1 MTIAISIV
9 AFLVVAFMAIGWRN
23 AVIRENVAERNVNG
37 NAEGRTSVT
46 LTITPKNGN
55 TKMKSMV
62 LHGFLNDS
70 KAAQSFRDQLPM
82 TVSLGDWGHDFC
94 GGNLKVEYSDND
106 SQTGYRNGDIVLWT
120 PKNQL
125 ALFVGGDHSPL
136 LFLYTK
142 NVVLG
147 RITEQQ
153 EVLDSLKGKF
163 DVTIAVDA
171 TSKVPVSE
179 FPKGDLN
186 EQYGKTFT
194 GRSYL
199 SLLPGG
205 DQGPYF
211 YGNVTFEPGSR
222 TFWHIHH
229 NAVQVL
235 VCVHGRG
242 WYQEWGKPAREL
254 HPGDIVQIPAEVK
267 HWHGAAS
274 DSWFQHIATE
284 VETAPNPTNEFCE
297 AVSDVDYNKLGKYI
311 MHIRIEN
318 TTLMA
323 DMEDNKTSRAFKEM
337 LAHGPLTLNLKDYRN
352 MEKGAYLDKKL
363 PTNHTK
369 IAPNPRDIMLYED
382 NVFLIYYNNNS
393 VWPYT
398 RLGRINGVSD
408 DELRRLLGNGNVKVT
423 LSLEKSEK

>member
-1 MTIAISIV
+1 M
-9 AFLVVAFMAIGWRN
+9 
-23 AVIRENVAERNVNG
+23 
-37 NAEGRTSVT
+37 
-46 LTITPKNGN
+46 
-55 TKMKSMV
+55 
-62 LHGFLNDS
+62 
-70 KAAQSFRDQLPM
+70 
-82 TVSLGDWGHDFC
+82 
-94 GGNLKVEYSDND
+94 
-106 SQTGYRNGDIVLWT
+106 
-120 PKNQL
+120 
-125 ALFVGGDHSPL
+125 GGDHSPL

-171 TSKVPVSE
+171 TSEGSSVGVSQ
-179 FPKGDLN
+179 GDLN
-186 EQYGKTFT
+186 VQYGKTFT

-199 SLLPGG
+199 SLLPRG

-311 MHIRIEN
+311 MHIR
-318 TTLMA
+318 
-323 DMEDNKTSRAFKEM
+323 DQKTR
-337 LAHGPLTLNLKDYRN
+337 H
-352 MEKGAYLDKKL
+352 
-363 PTNHTK
+363 
-369 IAPNPRDIMLYED
+369 
-382 NVFLIYYNNNS
+382 
-393 VWPYT
+393 
-398 RLGRINGVSD
+398 
-408 DELRRLLGNGNVKVT
+408 
-423 LSLEKSEK
+423 